1 MVAFEWH
8 NKFGRKSD
16 MEYKTLGRAGVKVSP
31 LCLGTMMFGGPT
43 NEKDSIRIIHRAMDE
58 GINFLDTANVY
69 NAGESERVIGK
80 AISENREKWVIA
92 TKVHGSMGDDVNE
105 SGSHRFHIMSAVE
118 ASLKRLGTD
127 HIDVYYL
134 HRWDSTTRIAE
145 SMRALD
151 DCVRQGKVRYIACS
165 NFEAWRVCEALW
177 TSKQQGLEEFVC
189 VQPLYN
195 IVNRD
200 IEVEL
205 LPFCQKYGV
214 GVVPYS
220 PLARGVL
227 SGKYLP
233 GKKPPKGSRAAR
245 QDRRILQTELREESF
260 EVAQK
265 LMPLAEAHGKTLTQ
279 FALAWVLANPAITS
293 VIIGPR
299 TMEQLEDNLGCLD
312 CTITE
317 DDETA
322 IDQLVPPGE
331 HTGKGYNDPAY
342 PVFGRRP

>member
-1 MVAFEWH
+1 M
-8 NKFGRKSD
+8 N
-16 MEYKTLGRAGVKVSP
+16 YKTLGRAGVKVSS

-43 NEKDSIRIIHRAMDE
+43 SETDSIRIIHRAMDA

-69 NAGESERVIGK
+69 NGGESERVIGK
-80 AISENREKWVIA
+80 AVSENREKWVIA
-92 TKVHGSMGDDVNE
+92 TKVHGTMGDDVNQ

-118 ASLKRLGTD
+118 ASLIRLGTD

-134 HRWDSTTRIAE
+134 HRWDANTRIEE
-145 SMRALD
+145 SLRALD

-165 NFEAWRVCEALW
+165 NFEAWRVGEALW
-177 TSKQQGLEEFVC
+177 TSERQNLEEFVC

-205 LPFCQKYGV
+205 LPFCKKYGV

-233 GKKPPKGSRAAR
+233 GEKPPEGSRAAR
-245 QDRRILQTELREESF
+245 QDRRILQTELRDESF
-260 EVAQK
+260 EVAQQ
-265 LMPLAEAHGKTLTQ
+265 LIPLAEKHGKTLTQ
-279 FALAWVLANPAITS
+279 FALAWVLANQSITS

-312 CTITE
+312 CEITE
-317 DDETA
+317 DDEQL
-322 IDQLVPPGE
+322 INGLVPPGE

-342 PVFGRRP
+342 PVLGR

>member
-1 MVAFEWH
+1 
-8 NKFGRKSD
+8 
-16 MEYKTLGRAGVKVSP
+16 MEYKTLGRAGVKVSS

-43 NEKDSIRIIHRAMDE
+43 NEKDSIRIIHRAMDA

-80 AISENREKWVIA
+80 AVSENREKWVIA

-118 ASLKRLGTD
+118 ASLKRLDTD

-134 HRWDSTTRIAE
+134 HRWDASTRIAE
-145 SMRALD
+145 SLRALD

-165 NFEAWRVCEALW
+165 NFEAWRIGEALW
-177 TSKQQGLEEFVC
+177 TSEKLGLEEFVC

-200 IEVEL
+200 IEVEM

-233 GKKPPKGSRAAR
+233 GKKPPKGSRADR

-265 LMPLAEAHGKTLTQ
+265 LMPLADAHGKTLTQ
-279 FALAWVLANPAITS
+279 FALAWVLVNPTITS

-312 CTITE
+312 CIIAE

-342 PVFGRRP
+342 PVLGRNYHI

>member
-1 MVAFEWH
+1 M
-8 NKFGRKSD
+8 D
-16 MEYKTLGRAGVKVSP
+16 YKTLGRAGVKVSS

-43 NEKDSIRIIHRAMDE
+43 SETDSVRIIHRAMDA

-69 NAGESERVIGK
+69 NGGESERVIGK
-80 AISENREKWVIA
+80 AVSENRDKWVIA
-92 TKVHGSMGDDVNE
+92 TKVHGSMGDDVND

-134 HRWDSTTRIAE
+134 HRWDATTRIEE
-145 SMRALD
+145 SLRALD

-165 NFEAWRVCEALW
+165 NFEGWRVCEALW
-177 TSKQQGLEEFVC
+177 TSKSQGLEEFVC

-205 LPFCQKYGV
+205 LPFCKKYGV

-227 SGKYLP
+227 SGKYLL
-233 GKKPPKGSRAAR
+233 GKEPPEGSRAAR
-245 QDRRILQTELREESF
+245 KDRRILQTELRDESF
-260 EVAQK
+260 EVAQQ
-265 LMPLAEAHGKTLTQ
+265 LIPLAEKHGKTLTQ
-279 FALAWVLANPAITS
+279 FALAWVLANPTITS

-312 CTITE
+312 CEISE
-317 DDETA
+317 DDEQA

-342 PVFGRRP
+342 PVLGR

>member
-1 MVAFEWH
+1 
-8 NKFGRKSD
+8 
-16 MEYKTLGRAGVKVSP
+16 MEYRTLGRAGVKVSS

-43 NEKDSIRIIHRAMDE
+43 NEKDSIRIIHRALDA

-69 NAGESERVIGK
+69 NGGESERVIGK
-80 AISENREKWVIA
+80 AVSENREKWVIA
-92 TKVHGSMGDDVNE
+92 TKVHGTMGDDVNE

-118 ASLKRLGTD
+118 ASLKRLGSD

-134 HRWDSTTRIAE
+134 HRWDASTRIAE
-145 SMRALD
+145 SLRTLD

-177 TSKQQGLEEFVC
+177 TSEKLGLEEFVC

-200 IEVEL
+200 AEVEL
-205 LPFCQKYGV
+205 LPFCEKYGV

-227 SGKYLP
+227 SGKYLR
-233 GKKPPKGSRAAR
+233 GEKPPKGSRAAR
-245 QDRRILQTELREESF
+245 QDRRMLQTELRDESF
-260 EVAQK
+260 DVAQELK
-265 LMPLAEAHGKTLTQ
+265 PMADAHGKTLTQ
-279 FALAWVLANPAITS
+279 FALAWVLANPTITS

-312 CTITE
+312 CPVTA
-317 DDETA
+317 DDETT
-322 IDQLVPPGE
+322 IDALVPPGE

-342 PVFGRRP
+342 PVLGRNLKD

>member
-1 MVAFEWH
+1 MH
-8 NKFGRKSD
+8 S
-16 MEYKTLGRAGVKVSP
+16 
-31 LCLGTMMFGGPT
+31 
-43 NEKDSIRIIHRAMDE
+43 AMDA
-58 GINFLDTANVY
+58 GINFMDTANVY
-69 NAGESERVIGK
+69 NDGESERVIGK
-80 AISENREKWVIA
+80 AVRENREKWVIA
-92 TKVHGSMGDDVNE
+92 TKVHGSMGEDVNAA
-105 SGSHRFHIMSAVE
+105 GSHRFHIMSAVE
-118 ASLKRLGTD
+118 ASLKRLNTD

-134 HRWDSTTRIAE
+134 HRWDVSTRISE
-145 SMRALD
+145 SLRALD

-177 TSKQQGLEEFVC
+177 TSKEQKLEEFVC

-205 LPFCQKYGV
+205 LPFCEKYGV

-233 GKKPPKGSRAAR
+233 GEAPPKGSRAAR
-245 QDRRILQTELREESF
+245 KDRRILQTELREESYA
-260 EVAQK
+260 VAQK
-265 LMPLAEAHGKTLTQ
+265 LKPLADAHGKTLTQ
-279 FALAWVLANPAITS
+279 FSLAWVLANPTITS
-293 VIIGPR
+293 LIIGPR

-312 CTITE
+312 CTLTAA
-317 DDETA
+317 DETA

-342 PVFGRRP
+342 PVLGRSV

>member
-1 MVAFEWH
+1 
-8 NKFGRKSD
+8 

-43 NEKDSIRIIHRAMDE
+43 NEKDSIRIIHRALDA
-58 GINFLDTANVY
+58 GINFMDTANVY
-69 NAGESERVIGK
+69 NDGESERVIGK
-80 AISENREKWVIA
+80 AVRSNREKWVIA
-92 TKVHGSMGDDVNE
+92 TKVHGSMGDDVNQ
-105 SGSHRFHIMSAVE
+105 SGSHRVNIMSAVE

-127 HIDVYYL
+127 YIDVYYL
-134 HRWDSTTRIAE
+134 HRWDASTRIAE
-145 SMRALD
+145 SLRALD

-177 TSKQQGLEEFVC
+177 TSEKLGLEEFVC

-200 IEVEL
+200 AEVEL
-205 LPFCQKYGV
+205 LPFCEKYGV

-227 SGKYLP
+227 SGKYLI
-233 GKKPPKGSRAAR
+233 GQEPPKGSRAAR
-245 QDRRILQTELREESF
+245 KDRRILQTELREESY
-260 EVAQK
+260 EVARQ
-265 LMPLAEAHGKTLTQ
+265 LEPLADAHDKTLTQ
-279 FALAWVLANPAITS
+279 FALAWVLANPLITS
-293 VIIGPR
+293 AIIGPR

-312 CTITE
+312 CTLSAA
-317 DDETA
+317 DEAA
-322 IDQLVPPGE
+322 IAALVPPGE

-342 PVFGRRP
+342 PVLGRVTRG

>member
-1 MVAFEWH
+1 M
-8 NKFGRKSD
+8 D
-16 MEYKTLGRAGVKVSP
+16 YKTLGRAGVKVSS

-43 NEKDSIRIIHRAMDE
+43 TEKDSIRIIQRAMDS

-69 NAGESERVIGK
+69 NGGESERVIGK
-80 AISENREKWVIA
+80 AVSENRDKWVIA

-105 SGSHRFHIMSAVE
+105 SGSHRLHIMSAVE

-134 HRWDSTTRIAE
+134 HRWDATTRIEE
-145 SMRALD
+145 SLRALD
-151 DCVRQGKVRYIACS
+151 DCVRHGKVRYIACS

-177 TSKQQGLEEFVC
+177 MSKSQRLEEFVC
-189 VQPLYN
+189 IQPLYN

-205 LPFCQKYGV
+205 LPFCEKYEL

-233 GKKPPKGSRAAR
+233 GKEPPEGSRAAR
-245 QDRRILQTELREESF
+245 KDRRILQTELRDESF
-260 EVAQK
+260 EVAQQ
-265 LMPLAEAHGKTLTQ
+265 LMPLAENHGKTLTQ
-279 FALAWVLANPAITS
+279 FALAWVLANPTITS

-312 CTITE
+312 CEINE
-317 DDETA
+317 DDEQV
-322 IDQLVPPGE
+322 INQLVPSGE

-342 PVFGRRP
+342 PVLGR

>member
-1 MVAFEWH
+1 
-8 NKFGRKSD
+8 
-16 MEYKTLGRAGVKVSP
+16 MEYNTLGRAGVKVSS

-43 NEKDSIRIIHRAMDE
+43 NEKDSIRIIHRAMDA

-69 NAGESERVIGK
+69 NGGESERVIGK
-80 AISENREKWVIA
+80 AVSENRDKWVIA

-118 ASLKRLGTD
+118 ASLNRLGTD

-134 HRWDSTTRIAE
+134 HRWDATTRIEE
-145 SMRALD
+145 SLRALD

-177 TSKQQGLEEFVC
+177 TSKSQSLEEFVC

-205 LPFCQKYGV
+205 LPFCEKYSL

-233 GKKPPKGSRAAR
+233 GQEPPEGSRAAR
-245 QDRRILQTELREESF
+245 KDRRILQTELRDESF
-260 EVAQK
+260 EVAQQ
-265 LMPLAEAHGKTLTQ
+265 LIPLAEQHGKTLTQ
-279 FALAWVLANPAITS
+279 LALAWVLANSTITS

-312 CTITE
+312 CEITE
-317 DDETA
+317 DDEQV
-322 IDQLVPPGE
+322 INQLVPSGE

-342 PVFGRRP
+342 PVLGR

>member
-1 MVAFEWH
+1 MQY
-8 NKFGRKSD
+8 R
-16 MEYKTLGRAGVKVSP
+16 TLGRAGVKVSQ

-43 NEKDSIRIIHRAMDE
+43 NEKNSIRIIHRAMDA

-69 NAGESERVIGK
+69 NAGESERIIGK
-80 AISENREKWVIA
+80 AVRTNRKKWVIA

-105 SGSHRFHIMSAVE
+105 NGSHRFHIMSEVE

-134 HRWDSTTRIAE
+134 HRWDATTQIQE
-145 SMRALD
+145 SLRALD

-165 NFEAWRVCEALW
+165 NFQAWRICEALC
-177 TSKQQGLEEFVC
+177 TSEKFGLEEFVC

-227 SGKYLP
+227 SGKYRSGQESP
-233 GKKPPKGSRAAR
+233 AGSRAAR
-245 QDRRILQTELREESF
+245 QDRRILQTELREQSY
-260 EVAQK
+260 EVAQQLK
-265 LMPLAEAHGKTLTQ
+265 PLADAHGKTLTQ
-279 FALAWVLANPAITS
+279 FALAWVLANPIITS

-299 TMEQLEDNLGCLD
+299 TMEQLKDNLGCLD

-317 DDETA
+317 NDENA
-322 IDQLVPPGE
+322 INQLVPPGE
-331 HTGKGYNDPAY
+331 HTGEGYNDPAY
-342 PVFGRRP
+342 PVLGRTVHSQPI